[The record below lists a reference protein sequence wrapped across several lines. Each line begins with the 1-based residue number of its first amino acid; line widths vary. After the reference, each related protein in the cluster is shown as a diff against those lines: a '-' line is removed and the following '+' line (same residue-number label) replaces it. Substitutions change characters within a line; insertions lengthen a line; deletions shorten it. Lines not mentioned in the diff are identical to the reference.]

1 MYPPPYGY
9 ASPPTDGMAIG
20 ALVSA
25 ILSFVVCPVVP
36 AVVALVLAQHARNHI
51 DDSMGRLGGTG
62 LVTGARIIAWIH
74 LGLVMAVLLGLTV
87 AGFVV
92 AARG

>member
-1 MYPPPYGY
+1 
-9 ASPPTDGMAIG
+9 MAIG

-36 AVVALVLAQHARNHI
+36 AVVALVLAQNARNHI
-51 DDSMGRLGGTG
+51 DASMGRLGGTG
-62 LVTGARIIAWIH
+62 LVTAARVIAWIH
-74 LGLVMAVLLGLTV
+74 LGLVMLVLLALTI

-92 AARG
+92 GARG